1 MIQFVNFMVTK
12 LLAMSLFGVASF
24 NPFAQPTQAIAQP
37 QRHVLAKHEFSMDD
51 RYPVQ
56 SVSNVFKDN
65 ILLTLHYMAG
75 DVDPKHVSW
84 DTVEKPFTY
93 SFTLKPKE
101 TFAFHKDVL
110 DKYKDS
116 VVKTTNADFSSDQGF
131 KSDGY
136 LVGDGVCHFASF
148 INLTA
153 KEAGLDSYAPT
164 NHDFANIPEVSKE
177 YGVAIYDS
185 PDNKST
191 SEEQNLYVTN
201 TADKPVEFT
210 FTYKDNKLE
219 VTISEENTPS
229 A

>member
-1 MIQFVNFMVTK
+1 MVTQ
-12 LLAMSLFGVASF
+12 LLAMSLFGIASI
-24 NPFAQPTQAIAQP
+24 NPFAQPTAAPQPAQP
-37 QRHVLAKHEFSMDD
+37 QTQVLAKHEFSMAY

-56 SVSNVFKDN
+56 SVSDVFKDN

-84 DTVEKPFTY
+84 ETVEKPFTY

-101 TFAFHKDVL
+101 TFAFHNEEL
-110 DKYKDS
+110 AQYKES
-116 VVKTTNADFSSDQGF
+116 VVKTTNADFSADQSF

-136 LVGDGVCHFASF
+136 LIGDGVCQFASF

-153 KEAGLDSYAPT
+153 KEAGLDSYGPT
-164 NHDFANIPEVSKE
+164 NHDFAAIPEVPKE
-177 YGVAIYDS
+177 YGVAIYYS
-185 PDNKST
+185 PENQSV
-191 SEEQNLYVTN
+191 SEQQNLYVTN
-201 TADKPVEFT
+201 NQDKPVEFT

-219 VTISEENTPS
+219 VTISEKNTPS